1 MNLIECIRKRN
12 YYSGDK
18 PTRDKVSVSE
28 ISGSDVMQM
37 VLKRKFVIEPVN
49 KINQATLGSIFDA
62 GMRDLLKRYNEE
74 FGTAFTSGVR
84 VEKTLPNGIIIS
96 GEMDTVN
103 ENPKEIYDTKLS
115 KIYALEMWLKTESSH
130 QYTLQQNFYNWL
142 LGGGYAMFLL
152 WGLKDQSDMKSDKY
166 SEAMI
171 LMPVEKVSID
181 FLMGLAV
188 TKSDMMIA
196 ILDEKEPMP
205 SKCIDTWRNNSRC
218 EHYCDCNKV
227 CPYYNSF

>member
-1 MNLIECIRKRN
+1 MCI
-12 YYSGDK
+12 
-18 PTRDKVSVSE
+18 
-28 ISGSDVMQM
+28 
-37 VLKRKFVIEPVN
+37 
-49 KINQATLGSIFDA
+49 
-62 GMRDLLKRYNEE
+62 
-74 FGTAFTSGVR
+74 
-84 VEKTLPNGIIIS
+84 
-96 GEMDTVN
+96 
-103 ENPKEIYDTKLS
+103 KEG
-115 KIYALEMWLKTESSH
+115 SSH

-152 WGLKDQSDMKSDKY
+152 WGLKDQSDMKPDKY

-171 LMPVEKVSID
+171 LMPVEEVSID

-188 TKSDMMIA
+188 TKSNKMIA

-205 SKCIDTWRNNSRC
+205 SKCADTWRNNSRC